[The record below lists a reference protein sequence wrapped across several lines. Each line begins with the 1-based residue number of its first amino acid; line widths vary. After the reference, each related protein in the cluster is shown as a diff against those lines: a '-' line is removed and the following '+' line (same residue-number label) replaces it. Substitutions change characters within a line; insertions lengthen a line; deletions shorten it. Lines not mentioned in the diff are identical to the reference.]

1 MAVTPATA
9 FRRWTRRAAVA
20 VAFAVALAS
29 LTAAVV
35 LAAPDHFLVS
45 PSMPAGGW
53 AAGST
58 WGATVYVRSTSTGL
72 PDSAYRGTVQL
83 TSTDP
88 HFLRP
93 ADHTFTAA
101 DAGIWHFDLSFR
113 TAGSQTLT
121 ATDVT
126 EPGINGTSDPVR
138 VVAGAP
144 SALAFVQQPGNGT
157 PGGALVRQPIVGVQ
171 DDWGNLVTSA
181 PSAAVSLA
189 LNYPW
194 SGGVGTLTCR
204 GGTSAT
210 MSGGVATFS
219 GCAVD
224 LAGPEIYLVA
234 TAPSQPTW
242 SSAMSTAFAVAAA
255 AATTTHFVFTSVPTI
270 VAAGTPFSVTF
281 QATTAAGTV
290 DAAYR
295 GTVQFTSTDG
305 LATSPVPYAFTAA
318 DAGARTVSWTLA
330 TAGAQTIAVTQI
342 GGISIAGTA
351 SVTVSPTVRAATHL
365 VFTSVPATATAGTAV
380 RVVLSA
386 VAADGLTVPAY
397 RGTVRFS
404 STDPAATRPADYTF
418 VAADTGVHAFTVT
431 FAAGGTQT
439 LTATD
444 AAIASVTGTTS
455 GIAVAAAP
463 PVTTH
468 FTFTGVPA
476 TVAAGTGTRFLMRAT
491 DAGGLTDPTYRGT
504 VHFASTDSLAT
515 RPGDIT
521 FGAADAGSHL
531 VAVTFATGGTQTVT
545 AADSAYASI
554 TGTTPG
560 IVVTGGASPSPSPS
574 ASPSASP
581 SPSPTPTPAGALAL
595 VASSATTTYPAHVSL
610 TVALAGGGSGRHVS
624 IEGRPAGSTAW
635 TEVGSVTTD
644 ATGTASLTLA
654 PAHTSAYRAVWAGT
668 PTLAA
673 ATSGPVAV
681 AVRFFVAVSPS
692 TTTRTA
698 ARGTRLGWTA
708 TVGPVTPGAI
718 VRFRVYERTSTTWTL
733 RGTTLVRTSA
743 TGKAAFSRT
752 FASAGRFYME
762 AIALAGSQNAS
773 GGAPK
778 KYITVR

>member
-1 MAVTPATA
+1 MASRPSLGLRSRTG
-9 FRRWTRRAAVA
+9 RAAA
-20 VAFAVALAS
+20 
-29 LTAAVV
+29 AAVLALVLTTASAAIV
-35 LAAPDHFLVS
+35 LAAPDHFQVS
-45 PSMPAGGW
+45 PSVPSGGW
-53 AAGST
+53 VAGQAYNT
-58 WGATVYVRSTSTGL
+58 TAFVRSTADGSTDL
-72 PDSAYRGTVQL
+72 AYRGTVHVS
-83 TSTDP
+83 STDP
-88 HFLRP
+88 LATLP
-93 ADHTFTAA
+93 ANHTFTAG
-101 DAGIWHFDLSFR
+101 DAGAWVFPATFR
-113 TAGSQTLT
+113 TAGNQTITLT
-121 ATDVT
+121 DVG
-126 EPGINGTSDPVR
+126 ERGINGTGVGIF

-144 SALAFVQQPGNGT
+144 QHLAFVQQPGDGT
-157 PGGALVRQPIVGVQ
+157 VGVALARQPIVHVQ
-171 DDWGNLVTSA
+171 DSWGNLVDTL
-181 PSAAVSLA
+181 AATPIVLA
-189 LNYPW
+189 LAFPPGG
-194 SGGVGTLTCR
+194 SGVLSCT
-204 GGTSAT
+204 GGTSLAT
-210 MSGGVATFS
+210 VGGVAAFV
-219 GCAVD
+219 GCAVNHVGTGFW
-224 LAGPEIYLVA
+224 LTA
-234 TAPSQPTW
+234 TAPSQPAW
-242 SSAMSTAFAVAAA
+242 
-255 AATTTHFVFTSVPTI
+255 
-270 VAAGTPFSVTF
+270 G
-281 QATTAAGTV
+281 
-290 DAAYR
+290 
-295 GTVQFTSTDG
+295 
-305 LATSPVPYAFTAA
+305 
-318 DAGARTVSWTLA
+318 
-330 TAGAQTIAVTQI
+330 
-342 GGISIAGTA
+342 
-351 SVTVSPTVRAATHL
+351 
-365 VFTSVPATATAGTAV
+365 
-380 RVVLSA
+380 
-386 VAADGLTVPAY
+386 
-397 RGTVRFS
+397 
-404 STDPAATRPADYTF
+404 
-418 VAADTGVHAFTVT
+418 
-431 FAAGGTQT
+431 AGG
-439 LTATD
+439 
-444 AAIASVTGTTS
+444 SS
-455 GIAVAAAP
+455 NFAVAAAP

-545 AADSAYASI
+545 AADSAYAST